1 MSSAAHLEFEFV
13 SGEETS
19 RRSVTISNAVVGGW
33 TGRDVAALEAH
44 IEELAEL
51 GVPRPDEVPMF
62 YRVSAAHLT
71 TADEIQVVGGDSSG
85 EVEYFVIALDGALW
99 VGTASE
105 HTDRKVEA
113 QGITIAKQLCEK
125 PLSTQVWPVSDV
137 AAHWDQLI
145 LRAWIIENGERVL
158 YQEGPLAEMRHV
170 DELIERYTDG
180 GALADGTLMFGGTL
194 AAIGGVRPASR
205 FEFELEDPVLGRRI
219 THGYDIEVLPIN
231 G

>member
-1 MSSAAHLEFEFV
+1 MTSAVSLEFDFV
-13 SGEETS
+13 TANETQ
-19 RRSVTISNAVVGGW
+19 RKTISITDAVIGGW

-51 GVPRPDEVPMF
+51 GIPRPSEVPMF
-62 YRVSAAHLT
+62 YRTSAAHLT

-85 EVEYFVIALDGALW
+85 EVEYFVVSLDGALW
-99 VGTASE
+99 IGTASE

-113 QGITIAKQLCEK
+113 HGITIAKQLCEK
-125 PLSTQVWPVSDV
+125 PLAGQLWPVSEV

-145 LRAWIIENGERVL
+145 LRAWIIENGKRVL
-158 YQEGPLAEMRHV
+158 YQQGTLSEMRHV

-180 GALADGTLMFGGTL
+180 GKLADGTLMFGGTL
-194 AAIGGVRPASR
+194 AALGGVRPASR
-205 FEFELEDPVLGRRI
+205 FEFEIEDPVLNRRI
-219 THGYDIEVLPIN
+219 GHGYDIEELPIN